1 MEETMELFNY
11 YSLDECLNR
20 KQVLNILKSFK
31 SKGKIEY
38 TLDQEIL
45 KIRDLDLEEDV
56 IKDANGKT
64 LIKVT
69 LENSPGWVKGTY
81 KDGKFYP
88 PKETI
93 NE

>member
-1 MEETMELFNY
+1 MLDNDNETVIAIFPP
-11 YSLDECLNR
+11 D
-20 KQVLNILKSFK
+20 LK
-31 SKGKIEY
+31 
-38 TLDQEIL
+38 
-45 KIRDLDLEEDV
+45 EEDV

-88 PKETI
+88 PKEIT
-93 NE
+93 ND

>member
-1 MEETMELFNY
+1 MLDNDNETVIAIFPP
-11 YSLDECLNR
+11 D
-20 KQVLNILKSFK
+20 LK
-31 SKGKIEY
+31 
-38 TLDQEIL
+38 
-45 KIRDLDLEEDV
+45 EEDV